1 MRKRVTKNNKRYKK
15 LKLQCKS
22 RSIKYSNRRK
32 TLNGGRGAVPAGP
45 FNVPAIV
52 DPPAPEQAP
61 EQAPEPAPE
70 QAPQQ
75 APEEQPLPLDEDED
89 EPLVRVALARRRP
102 RERRGVKR
110 SKKVAFPLPFSETA
124 SSSATYNNENVY
136 SEPGSKR
143 LRLRG
148 GNKTKKIRNG
158 KMLYGGMDGHQEP
171 PSMYVINR
179 EIKDLI
185 QTGMGNN
192 IEDILIVDIQG
203 ITADNT
209 KEDDKDFYNEDAV
222 AQIKAI
228 IDSCEKQHIVII
240 SQGDKAAGKK
250 MGITGIGA
258 TIKGLFEALRKDGKN
273 VKIFTVA
280 KKEEDKV
287 LTGLELSSEYDG
299 YNGCGKFDNYQDGE
313 FETWKKILEAAYP
326 DISKWERWNRS
337 DRIENAIKQIIANTV
352 SNKTFVL
359 RPTDKKKSLSEHF
372 NERDSDTHII
382 D

>member
-1 MRKRVTKNNKRYKK
+1 
-15 LKLQCKS
+15 
-22 RSIKYSNRRK
+22 
-32 TLNGGRGAVPAGP
+32 LN
-45 FNVPAIV
+45 
-52 DPPAPEQAP
+52 E
-61 EQAPEPAPE
+61 
-70 QAPQQ
+70 
-75 APEEQPLPLDEDED
+75 DEDED
-89 EPLVRVALARRRP
+89 EPLVRIALDRRRP
-102 RERRGVKR
+102 REPRVVKR
-110 SKKVAFPLPFSETA
+110 SKKEAFPPPPHFSDTA
-124 SSSATYNNENVY
+124 SSSAIDNNENVY

-148 GNKTKKIRNG
+148 GNKSKKIRNR
-158 KMLYGGMDGHQEP
+158 KILYGGMDGHQEP

-209 KEDDKDFYNEDAV
+209 KEDDTDFYNEDAV

-240 SQGDKAAGKK
+240 SQGDKARGQK

-258 TIKGLFEALRKDGKN
+258 TIKGLFEALREDKKN
-273 VKIFTVA
+273 VKIFIVA

-299 YNGCGKFDNYQDGE
+299 YNCCGKFDNYQE
-313 FETWKKILEAAYP
+313 EKFETWKQILEAAYP
-326 DISKWERWNRS
+326 DISKWKSWGKA

-359 RPTDKKKSLSEHF
+359 RPTDKKKSLSAHF
-372 NERDSDTHII
+372 NETDLNTHII
-382 D
+382 N

>member
-1 MRKRVTKNNKRYKK
+1 MRKITSKNNKRCKK
-15 LKLQCKS
+15 LKLKSKS
-22 RSIKYSNRRK
+22 RAIKYSNLRK

-45 FNVPAIV
+45 FNVPELV
-52 DPPAPEQAP
+52 GPPAPA
-61 EQAPEPAPE
+61 PAPVE
-70 QAPQQ
+70 EPLLPAP
-75 APEEQPLPLDEDED
+75 PLLDEDED

-102 RERRGVKR
+102 REPRGVKR

-124 SSSATYNNENVY
+124 SSSATDNNENVY

-148 GNKTKKIRNG
+148 GNKTKKIRNR
-158 KMLYGGMDGHQEP
+158 KILYGGMEGHQESPP
-171 PSMYVINR
+171 PSMHIINR

-185 QTGMGNN
+185 QTGMGNY

-209 KEDDKDFYNEDAV
+209 KEVDRDFYNEEAV

-287 LTGLELSSEYDG
+287 LAGLEISSEYDG
-299 YNGCGKFDNYQDGE
+299 YNGCGKFDDYQDGE

-326 DISKWERWNRS
+326 DIFKWERWDRS

-359 RPTDKKKSLSEHF
+359 RPTDEKKSLSEHF